1 MSSPGFVVPEGAVD
15 CHLHVFDPARFP
27 YSPAR
32 RYTPPAATVA
42 DLQAFHRGIAV
53 PRTVFV
59 QPSVYGTDN
68 RCLLDG
74 LRQLG
79 KDARGIAVIDS
90 TFTAQQLDDLAAAG
104 VRGVRINLETGKGP
118 SPQHRQKLPSP
129 GAPTRD
135 LDHATRRLSETAQQI
150 EGRGWAIQIWAALPV
165 IAALETQIMDQPN
178 QIIIDHFGLA
188 KTAGG
193 VGQEGFSAL
202 PSLMKARKAYVK
214 LSGPYMISQRKDY
227 SDITPIARRLIE
239 AAPDRVIWG
248 SNWPHTSGATR
259 PADSKPTDIEPFRQ
273 EDDAYNLGLVRD
285 WAPEAGLR
293 QMLLAGNPGRL
304 FGFDS

>member
-15 CHLHVFDPARFP
+15 CHLHVFEPARFP

-32 RYTPPAATVA
+32 RYTPPSATVA
-42 DLQAFHRGIAV
+42 DLRAFHAAIAV

-90 TFTAQQLDDLAAAG
+90 TFSAQQLDEFAAAG
-104 VRGVRINLETGKGP
+104 VRGVRINLETGQG
-118 SPQHRQKLPSP
+118 
-129 GAPTRD
+129 RD
-135 LDHATRRLSETAQQI
+135 LDQAARRLNETAQQI
-150 EGRGWAIQIWAALPV
+150 EGRDWAIQIWAALPV
-165 IAALETQIMDQPN
+165 IAGLEQRILNQPN

-202 PSLMKARKAYVK
+202 LSLMKAKKAYVK

-227 SDITPIARRLIE
+227 SDITPIAKALIE

-259 PADSKPTDIEPFRQ
+259 PKDAKPTDVEPFRK
-273 EDDAYNLGLVRD
+273 EDDAYNLGLVKD
-285 WAPEAGLR
+285 WAPEASLR

-304 FGFDS
+304 FGFDR

>member
-15 CHLHVFDPARFP
+15 CHLHVFEPARFP

-90 TFTAQQLDDLAAAG
+90 TFTARQLDDLAAAG
-104 VRGVRINLETGKGP
+104 VRGVRINLETGTG
-118 SPQHRQKLPSP
+118 
-129 GAPTRD
+129 RD
-135 LDHATRRLSETAQQI
+135 PDHAARRLNETAQQI

-165 IAALETQIMDQPN
+165 ITALESRIMDQPN

-193 VGQEGFSAL
+193 VGQEGFSTL
-202 PSLMKARKAYVK
+202 LSLMKAKKAYVK

-227 SDITPIARRLIE
+227 SDITPIAKALIE
-239 AAPDRVIWG
+239 AAPERVIWG

-259 PADSKPTDIEPFRQ
+259 PPEAKPTDIEPFRK
-273 EDDAYNLGLVRD
+273 EDDAYNLGLVKD

-293 QMLLAGNPGRL
+293 QLLLAGNPGRL
-304 FGFDS
+304 FGFD

>member
-1 MSSPGFVVPEGAVD
+1 MSSAGFVVPEGAVD
-15 CHLHVFDPARFP
+15 CHVHVFEAARFA

-32 RYTPPAATVA
+32 RYTPPPATVA
-42 DLQAFHRGIAV
+42 DLRAFHQAIGV

-74 LRQLG
+74 LQQLG
-79 KDARGIAVIDS
+79 KNARGMAVIDR
-90 TFTAQQLDDLAAAG
+90 TFTAPQLDDLAAGG
-104 VRGVRINLETGKGP
+104 VRGVRINLETGQG
-118 SPQHRQKLPSP
+118 
-129 GAPTRD
+129 RD
-135 LDHATRRLSETAQQI
+135 LEQAARRLSETAQQI
-150 EGRGWAIQIWAALPV
+150 EGRGWVIQIWAALPV
-165 IAALETQIMDQPN
+165 IAGIERRIMDQPN
-178 QIIIDHFGLA
+178 PIIIDHFGLA
-188 KTAGG
+188 KAAGG
-193 VGQEGFSAL
+193 VGQEGFSSLLA
-202 PSLMKARKAYVK
+202 LMKSKKAYVK

-227 SDITPIARRLIE
+227 SDITPIAKALIE

-259 PADSKPTDIEPFRQ
+259 PPDAKPTDIEPFRK
-273 EDDAYNLGLVRD
+273 EDDAYNLGLVKD
-285 WAPEAGLR
+285 WAAEAGLR

>member
-1 MSSPGFVVPEGAVD
+1 MSSPEFVVPEGAVD
-15 CHLHVFDPARFP
+15 CHLHVFEPARFP

-42 DLQAFHRGIAV
+42 DLKAFHRGIGV

-74 LRQLG
+74 LRRLG

-90 TFTAQQLDDLAAAG
+90 TFTARQLDDLAAAG
-104 VRGVRINLETGKGP
+104 VRGVRINLETGTG
-118 SPQHRQKLPSP
+118 
-129 GAPTRD
+129 RD
-135 LDHATRRLSETAQQI
+135 PDHAARRLSETAQQI

-165 IAALETQIMDQPN
+165 IAALEPRLMDQPN
-178 QIIIDHFGLA
+178 QIIVDHFGLA
-188 KTAGG
+188 KTTGG
-193 VGQEGFSAL
+193 VGQEGFSTL
-202 PSLMKARKAYVK
+202 LSLMKAKKAYVK

-227 SDITPIARRLIE
+227 ADITPIAKALIE
-239 AAPDRVIWG
+239 AAPERVIWG

-259 PADSKPTDIEPFRQ
+259 SADAKPTDIEPFRK

-285 WAPEAGLR
+285 WAADTGVR

>member
-15 CHLHVFDPARFP
+15 CHLHVFEPARFP

-42 DLQAFHRGIAV
+42 DLRHFIAAIGV

-79 KDARGIAVIDS
+79 NDARGIAVIDR
-90 TFTAQQLDDLAAAG
+90 TFSAQQLDEFAAAG
-104 VRGVRINLETGKGP
+104 VRGVRINLETGKGKK
-118 SPQHRQKLPSP
+118 RKTT
-129 GAPTRD
+129 AIW
-135 LDHATRRLSETAQQI
+135 TRRPDVLGETAQQI

-165 IAALETQIMDQPN
+165 IAGLESRIMEQPN

-193 VGQEGFSAL
+193 VGQEGFSTL
-202 PSLMKARKAYVK
+202 LSLMKAKKAYVK

-227 SDITPIARRLIE
+227 SDITPIAKALIE

-259 PADSKPTDIEPFRQ
+259 PADAKPTDIEPFRK
-273 EDDAYNLGLVRD
+273 EDDAYNLGLVKD

>member
-1 MSSPGFVVPEGAVD
+1 MSSPGFAVPEGAVD
-15 CHLHVFDPARFP
+15 CHLHVFEPARFS

-42 DLQAFHRGIAV
+42 DLRLFHKAIGV

-59 QPSVYGTDN
+59 QPSVYGVDN

-79 KDARGIAVIDS
+79 NDARGIAVIDR
-90 TFTAQQLDDLAAAG
+90 TFSAQQLDELAAAG
-104 VRGVRINLETGKGP
+104 VRGVRINLETGKG
-118 SPQHRQKLPSP
+118 H
-129 GAPTRD
+129 D
-135 LDHATRRLSETAQQI
+135 LDQAAMRLAETARQI
-150 EGRGWAIQIWAALPV
+150 EGRGWAIQIWAALAV
-165 IAALETQIMDQPN
+165 VAALEKQIMEQPN
-178 QIIIDHFGLA
+178 QVILDHFALA
-188 KTAGG
+188 KVAGG
-193 VGQEGFSAL
+193 VEQEGFASL
-202 PSLMKARKAYVK
+202 LSLMKAKKAYVK

-227 SDITPIARRLIE
+227 SDITPIARALIA
-239 AAPDRVIWG
+239 AAPERVIWG

-259 PADSKPTDIEPFRQ
+259 PADAKPTDIEPFRK
-273 EDDAYNLGLVRD
+273 EDDAYNLGLVKD

>member
-1 MSSPGFVVPEGAVD
+1 MSSPGFAVPEGAVD
-15 CHLHVFDPARFP
+15 CHLHIFEPARFP

-42 DLQAFHRGIAV
+42 DLRAFHQAIGV

-79 KDARGIAVIDS
+79 KDARGIAVIDR
-90 TFTAQQLDDLAAAG
+90 TFSAQQLDELSAAG
-104 VRGVRINLETGKGP
+104 VRGVRINLETGGGQ
-118 SPQHRQKLPSP
+118 SSSP
-129 GAPTRD
+129 GTPTHD
-135 LDHATRRLSETAQQI
+135 LDRAARLLDETARQI
-150 EGRGWAIQIWAALPV
+150 EGRGWAIQIWAALAV
-165 IAALETQIMDQPN
+165 IAGLERRIMDQPH
-178 QIIIDHFGLA
+178 QVIIDHFGLA
-188 KTAGG
+188 KVATGG
-193 VGQEGFSAL
+193 VAQAGFESL
-202 PSLMKARKAYVK
+202 LSLMRANKAYVK
-214 LSGPYMISQRKDY
+214 LSGPYMISERKDY
-227 SDITPIARRLIE
+227 SDITPIAGALIA
-239 AAPDRVIWG
+239 AAPRRVIWG

-259 PADSKPTDIEPFRQ
+259 SPDAKPTDIEPFRK
-273 EDDAYNLGLVRD
+273 EDDGYNLGLVRD
-285 WAPEAGLR
+285 WARDERLQ